1 MRGRRVVV
9 AACPVAR
16 SHLVRPGLT
25 LAEAQALCP
34 GLAHADHQPDRDAR
48 GLAALGRWLMRF
60 TPAVAV
66 APPAAVFLDVTGC
79 DRLFGG
85 FDVILTQAK
94 RAVAGLGLSADLAI
108 APTPGAAWAV
118 AHTNRIVAEP
128 ELAAALAPLPPAA
141 LRIEPATADALRTVG
156 VDTVAQLM
164 ALPRDL
170 LPARFGRDLL
180 VRLDQA
186 TGRLPEPLVLLAPPA
201 PVVAAMA
208 FDGAVHSLEAIWAVL
223 RQLLERV
230 SLDLNRRAGGARAL
244 RVTFGCEGEPPVV
257 RDVQLCR
264 PSRDV
269 ASLFNLL
276 KCVTD
281 DARAPDGFT
290 SVELGVPVWERLA
303 EGQARLIGRDR
314 HDADAE
320 AARLVE
326 RLRVRWSRDAVLGVR
341 AVESHLPERACQSE
355 GAMSEGGP
363 RVAVAPQGHSPARSK
378 SAPAGRPLRGGEALA
393 PSNPPGV
400 IASASVPLHLLPT
413 PAEVTAV
420 TRPSRDDDDA
430 RPAQITIG
438 GVVHPLAH
446 AAGPHRVAGVWWT
459 GHDKTRDYFDVVDT
473 AGRRFWVFRA
483 APSRRWFLHGT
494 FA

>member
-1 MRGRRVVV
+1 MLVTTARGRREVV
-9 AACPVAR
+9 AACALAR
-16 SHLVRPGLT
+16 AGGARPGLT

-34 GLAHADHQPDRDAR
+34 GLTHAEHDPDRDAR

-66 APPAAVFLDVTGC
+66 APPSALFLDVTGC

-85 FDVILTQAK
+85 FDAILQQATA
-94 RAVAGLGLSADLAI
+94 AVAGLGLSADLAI
-108 APTPGAAWAV
+108 APTPGGAWAL
-118 AHTNRIVAEP
+118 AHTGRVVTEAD
-128 ELAAALAPLPPAA
+128 LDAALAPLPPAA
-141 LRIEPATADALRTVG
+141 LRIDPAVADGLRAVG
-156 VDTVAQLM
+156 IDTVAQLR

-186 TGRLPEPLVLLAPPA
+186 TGRSPEPLVLLDPPA

-208 FDGAVHSLEAIWAVL
+208 FDGAVTSLEAIWVVL
-223 RQLLERV
+223 RELLERV
-230 SLDLNRRAGGARAL
+230 AVDLNRRGGGAKQL
-244 RVTFGCEGEPPVV
+244 RVTFRCEGEPPVV

-269 ASLFNLL
+269 ASLFGLL
-276 KCVTD
+276 RCATE
-281 DARAPDGFT
+281 DARARDGFT
-290 SVELGVPVWERLA
+290 AVELAVPAWERLA

-320 AARLVE
+320 VARLVE
-326 RLRVRWSRDAVLGVR
+326 RLQVRWSPGAVRSVR
-341 AVESHLPERACQSE
+341 VVESHLPERACAAGPGVAGQAGSE
-355 GAMSEGGP
+355 VRRRPGSPRDRPGSSASLRYRLGEEG
-363 RVAVAPQGHSPARSK
+363 
-378 SAPAGRPLRGGEALA
+378 E
-393 PSNPPGV
+393 PGV
-400 IASASVPLHLLPT
+400 IRTASVPLRLLPT
-413 PAEVTAV
+413 PTEVWAV
-420 TRPSRDDDDA
+420 TRPSQDGDDA
-430 RPAQITIG
+430 RPAQITVA
-438 GVVHPLAH
+438 GVAHRLAH

-459 GHDKTRDYFDVVDT
+459 GHDKTRDYFDVVDH

>member
-1 MRGRRVVV
+1 MLVAPVRGRRMVI
-9 AACPVAR
+9 AACPAAR
-16 SHLVRPGLT
+16 AHHVRPGVT

-34 GLAHADHQPDRDAR
+34 GLTPADHQPDRDAR

-66 APPAAVFLDVTGC
+66 APPAALFLDVTGC

-85 FDVILTQAK
+85 FDAILSQATA
-94 RAVAGLGLSADLAI
+94 AVAGLGLTADLAV
-108 APTPGAAWAV
+108 APTPAAAWAL
-118 AHTNRIVAEP
+118 AHTNRIVTEA

-156 VDTVAQLM
+156 IDTVAQLM
-164 ALPRDL
+164 ALSRDL

-186 TGRLPEPLVLLAPPA
+186 TGRLAEPLVLLAPPA
-201 PVVAAMA
+201 PVSAGMA

-230 SLDLNRRAGGARAL
+230 SLDLNRRAGGARTL
-244 RVTFGCEGEPPVV
+244 RVTFGCEGEPAVV

-269 ASLFNLL
+269 DGLFRLL
-276 KCVTD
+276 QCVTD
-281 DARAPDGFT
+281 DARARDGFT
-290 SVELGVPVWERLA
+290 SVELAVPVWERLA
-303 EGQARLIGRDR
+303 EGQARLLGRDR
-314 HDADAE
+314 HDTDAE

-326 RLRVRWSRDAVLGVR
+326 RLRVRWSPGAVLGVR
-341 AVESHLPERACQSE
+341 AVESHLPERAY
-355 GAMSEGGP
+355 AAAP
-363 RVAVAPQGHSPARSK
+363 VAA
-378 SAPAGRPLRGGEALA
+378 EAA
-393 PSNPPGV
+393 NPVDPGV
-400 IASASVPLHLLPT
+400 IRSASVPLHLLPT

-430 RPAQITIG
+430 RPAQITVA
-438 GVVHPLAH
+438 GVAHPLAH